1 LKKILILSLLFFL
14 TSLKLSYGKTLVIS
28 PGLGG
33 TLSLG
38 SSSSGSHVYDMGF
51 GATGEIQID
60 FSILDSFSLGLVYG
74 YSYAFASMNA
84 ANIIHSGLLAGYKA
98 NLFMMQKISLGYGI
112 GASFDYQ
119 GSKAPYTS
127 GTGPIIMIS
136 NDIGAQTTL
145 HLQFHMISFPDDKL
159 VKTSTP
165 QNNQI
170 LFTFNRN
177 YELF

>member
-1 LKKILILSLLFFL
+1 M
-14 TSLKLSYGKTLVIS
+14 VS

-51 GATGEIQID
+51 GATGEVQID
-60 FSILDSFSLGLVYG
+60 FSILDNFSLGFIYG
-74 YSYAFASMNA
+74 YSFAFASMNA
-84 ANIIHSGLLAGYKA
+84 ANIIHSALLAGYRA
-98 NLFMMQKISLGYGI
+98 NLFMMQKVSLGYGV
-112 GASFDYQ
+112 GASFNYV
-119 GSKAPYTS
+119 GAAEPYTKGS
-127 GTGPIIMIS
+127 GPVFMIS
-136 NDIGAQTTL
+136 NDIGAKTTL

-165 QNNQI
+165 INNQI

-177 YELF
+177 YEIF